1 VSVAARLAD
10 PVLVVGAYGYRNV
23 GDEAILA
30 GLLVKL
36 GDRSVTVVSRDPAES
51 RRMHGVAAVGIGS
64 AVAALR
70 NHPSVVIGGGGLFG
84 RDMGRVGR
92 LLPAFGLAAAGLGR
106 AVVIEGVDLD
116 EQLPRSSRLLLPA
129 LMRRAARVTVR
140 DRRSAAIVREWGV
153 SAHVAPDLSCWMP
166 AAEAGVG
173 RQLLES
179 AGMDLDQPMVGLAL
193 TAVRSELADAVA
205 EAACAAMDAM
215 PDAQFCFVPMSRH
228 PVVPGHDD
236 LQLAERIRQ
245 ARPRLRILG
254 GNPHPA
260 AVLAAYAQLSGMV
273 AMRYHAMLF
282 AERAG
287 IPLVPLVYA
296 EKNRRW
302 LGERGMLDPPIAS
315 ASVVAALRDALAGNR
330 HPTGLEPAAS

>member
-1 VSVAARLAD
+1 VSAAAQVAD
-10 PVLVVGAYGYRNV
+10 PVLIVGAYGYRNV

-36 GDRSVTVVSRDPAES
+36 GDRSVTVVSRDPAET
-51 RRMHGVAAVGIGS
+51 RRMHGVAAIGIGS

-70 NHPSVVIGGGGLFG
+70 NHASVVIGGGGLFG
-84 RDMGRVGR
+84 RDMGRIGR

-106 AVVIEGVDLD
+106 TVVIDGVDLD

-129 LMRRAARVTVR
+129 LMRHAARVAVR
-140 DRRSAAIVREWGV
+140 DRRSAAIAMEWGV
-153 SAHVAPDLSCWMP
+153 SAHVAPDLSCWMSP
-166 AAEAGVG
+166 ADAEVG

-179 AGMDLDQPMVGLAL
+179 AGMNLDQPMVGLAL

-228 PVVPGHDD
+228 PVVPAHDD

-245 ARPRLRILG
+245 ARPQLKILG

-260 AVLAAYAQLSGMV
+260 AVLAAYPQLSGIV

-282 AERAG
+282 AARAG

-302 LGERGMLDPPIAS
+302 LGERGMHAPPITPV
-315 ASVVAALRDALAGNR
+315 SVVAALREAVAGNR
-330 HPTGLEPAAS
+330 RPLGLEPAAS